1 MKVKNK
7 KIGCDNMQQLM
18 NTRKKYILI
27 ITGLIATIFSYLY
40 YFAFQNPN
48 NIIFIII
55 CTIDLVIFF
64 INAFI
69 IASNDNKFRIRT
81 IIIALAIMIGF
92 VLIFELVTALAIIDS
107 EKITFTWDLFYEVF
121 LVALFASP
129 SLILL
134 LPVIWFVC
142 EVLS

>member
-1 MKVKNK
+1 
-7 KIGCDNMQQLM
+7 MQQLM

-40 YFAFQNPN
+40 YFVFQNPN

-64 INAFI
+64 INAYI

-92 VLIFELVTALAIIDS
+92 VLIFELVTAFAIIDS
-107 EKITFTWDLFYEVF
+107 DKITFTWDLFYDVF

>member
-1 MKVKNK
+1 
-7 KIGCDNMQQLM
+7 MQQLM

-64 INAFI
+64 INAYI

>member
-1 MKVKNK
+1 
-7 KIGCDNMQQLM
+7 MQQLM

-64 INAFI
+64 INAYI

-92 VLIFELVTALAIIDS
+92 VLIFELVTAFAIIDS
-107 EKITFTWDLFYEVF
+107 DKITFTWDLFYDVF

>member
-1 MKVKNK
+1 
-7 KIGCDNMQQLM
+7 MQQLM

-64 INAFI
+64 INAYI
-69 IASNDNKFRIRT
+69 IVSNDNKFRIRT

-92 VLIFELVTALAIIDS
+92 VLIFELVTAFAIIDS

-121 LVALFASP
+121 QVALFASP

>member
-1 MKVKNK
+1 
-7 KIGCDNMQQLM
+7 MQQLM

-64 INAFI
+64 INAYI

-81 IIIALAIMIGF
+81 IIIALAIMVGF

>member
-1 MKVKNK
+1 
-7 KIGCDNMQQLM
+7 MQQLM

-64 INAFI
+64 INAYI
-69 IASNDNKFRIRT
+69 IASNGNKFRIRT

-92 VLIFELVTALAIIDS
+92 VLIFELVTAFAIIDS

>member
-1 MKVKNK
+1 
-7 KIGCDNMQQLM
+7 MQQLM

-64 INAFI
+64 INAYI

-92 VLIFELVTALAIIDS
+92 VLIFELVTAFAIIDS

>member
-1 MKVKNK
+1 
-7 KIGCDNMQQLM
+7 MQQLM

-64 INAFI
+64 INAYI

-92 VLIFELVTALAIIDS
+92 VLIFELVTAFAIIDS
-107 EKITFTWDLFYEVF
+107 EKITFTWDLIYEVF